1 MIINIENFD
10 KKNISL
16 VRQRNNYR
24 IRYSM
29 DKFIIELKNVY
40 SPFGI
45 EKYNNKDILN
55 LSLVPKDNND
65 FNNIQFIKQINETF
79 MNYSHPDFKNFE
91 YSSPIKPNNN
101 SYIMRT
107 HLSNKLNINSLDK
120 NFEIKNNTFNIQ
132 LEISSIWTFQNKF
145 GLVLTILEI
154 NQSL

>member
-1 MIINIENFD
+1 MITSVDNFD

-40 SPFGI
+40 SPFGC

-55 LSLVPKDNND
+55 LSLIPKDNSD

-79 MNYSHPDFKNFE
+79 MNYSHPDFKNLE
-91 YSSPIKPNNN
+91 YSSFIKMSNN
-101 SYIMRT
+101 IHTIRT
-107 HLSNKLNINSLDK
+107 HLSNKLNINSPDK
-120 NFEIKNNTFNIQ
+120 NFEIKNNTFNVQ

-145 GLVLTILEI
+145 GLVLTVLEI
-154 NQSL
+154 NQSS